1 MPRPMPIRGWSPP
14 RSFVLWAVPLLL
26 WAGCGAPDTTA
37 TAPPAAPRTAPTAI
51 LRVAAASDL
60 QTALPVLIE
69 RYRQDHPIDVQPAF
83 GASGQL
89 AEQIRQ
95 GAPFDLFLSAN
106 LAFVK
111 DLAAD
116 GTVRPESVRPYA
128 RGSLVLAVHPEAGAA
143 IQRLADLARP
153 EVKAIALANPDFA
166 PYGQAGRQA
175 LERAGLWDT
184 LHVKI
189 VRAETVRQAL
199 QFVETGNAEAG
210 LVGRAI
216 AAEPKVRVLAVDPA
230 LYDPIIQGLGV
241 VAQSPYAEEARAFAE
256 FLTGADGQE
265 VLARF
270 GLQAAD
276 APASS
281 GPPHP

>member
-1 MPRPMPIRGWSPP
+1 MGRSWWSWG
-14 RSFVLWAVPLLL
+14 RSVRRWLLVATL
-26 WAGCGAPDTTA
+26 TAGCNAPDDAAA
-37 TAPPAAPRTAPTAI
+37 THPRAGPRAEPAAI

-60 QTALPVLIE
+60 QAALPALVE
-69 RYRQDHPIDVQPAF
+69 RYRRAHPVDVQPAF
-83 GASGQL
+83 GSSGQL
-89 AEQIRQ
+89 AAQIRQ
-95 GAPFDLFLSAN
+95 GAPFDLFLSAD
-106 LAFVK
+106 LAFVR

-116 GTVRPESVRPYA
+116 GTVQPESVRPYT
-128 RGSLVLAVHPEAGAA
+128 RGALVLAVHPEAGAA
-143 IQRLADLARP
+143 IAGLADLARP

-184 LHVKI
+184 VHAKV

-216 AAEPKVRVLAVDPA
+216 AAAPGVRVIDVDPA
-230 LYDPIIQGLGV
+230 LYDPIIQGLGI
-241 VAQSPYAEEARAFAE
+241 VAEAPHAEEARAFAD
-256 FLTGADGQE
+256 FLTGADGQA

-270 GLQAAD
+270 GFQEAD
-276 APASS
+276 APESS
-281 GPPHP
+281 SRPHP